1 MTPDDVRALRNHLAE
16 IDAKIKAFTDIDRE
30 VGEMAE
36 LLLEMNL
43 AKRDMA
49 TVYDTLASRLGDY
62 MDSNQIVALRDG
74 AQIERKMA
82 SNRSGWRH
90 KDLAADVADRISQSS
105 IDMETGEMVLTPRE
119 MMVQFLDYLQP
130 SYWRVGELNKIGLN
144 PDNYCNSSEPK
155 ISVIVRRGDAR

>member
-1 MTPDDVRALRNHLAE
+1 MTPDDVRSLRDHLAE
-16 IDAKIKAFTDIDRE
+16 IDAKIEAFAEVDRE
-30 VGEMAE
+30 VGEVAE

-49 TVYDTLASRLGDY
+49 TVYDALASQLGKH
-62 MDSNQIVALRDG
+62 MESNQIVALRDG

-82 SNRSGWRH
+82 ANRSGWRH
-90 KDLAADVADRISQSS
+90 KDLAVDVADRISQSS
-105 IDMETGEMVLTPRE
+105 IDMETGEVVLSPRE

-155 ISVIVRRGDAR
+155 ISVIVRRGDAI